1 MFPAFVLPATAAVW
15 LTPTQDNTWING
27 RIGGQIMERMS
38 ELLLDLTMLFGFSS
52 GFFAVLSGWYPSAT
66 ATKCA
71 MQTTKISLKY
81 AIFTYSTS
89 HSLTHRDSIWGLT
102 CYCSTYLPYYRRNCT
117 SGYQIPQHP
126 FQKVKDRT
134 TMPLR
139 RDWLWS
145 RPQTESAVTRMMV
158 WSN

>member
-1 MFPAFVLPATAAVW
+1 MFPAFALPATAAVW

-89 HSLTHRDSIWGLT
+89 HSLTHRDSLWGLT
-102 CYCSTYLPYYRRNCT
+102 CCCSTYLPYYHHGTALEAALPVTKSLNTLFKSPLVAEYCHLVTHTRFV
-117 SGYQIPQHP
+117 SGSTPP
-126 FQKVKDRT
+126 F
-134 TMPLR
+134 
-139 RDWLWS
+139 WH
-145 RPQTESAVTRMMV
+145 
-158 WSN
+158 